1 MIKPVV
7 RIEHLFK
14 RFPGQEADALHDLS
28 FDLTGG
34 QIIGLVGPDGAGK
47 TTLIRLL
54 LGLLLPTAGSV
65 SVLGIDPEHQ
75 MDKLHYLIGY
85 MPQKFGL
92 YEDLTVQENLNL
104 YADLK
109 ELTPSDKRDQFKM
122 LLKFTGLE
130 PFTERLAGR
139 LSGGMKQKLGLAC
152 ALLGDP
158 RFLLLDEPG
167 VGVDPISRRELMFM
181 VRQLSRDG
189 KTILWSTSYLD
200 EAADF
205 DDVMLLGGG
214 RLLYH
219 GSPGELTKRIKGNV
233 FLTQHTKLAP
243 RPLLRHIL
251 KSRFPVDDAVIWGN
265 AVRLVIRDKDTQTKF
280 ARYLKPVKPR
290 FEDAVITL
298 LGGCPQSDSQVARNI
313 HLPPMEDVV
322 IRAENLTKRYGSF
335 TAADHISFD
344 IKRGEIFG
352 LLGPNGAGKS
362 TSFKMMCGLARPTEG
377 RALVMGI
384 DMREHPTLA
393 RQNLGYMAQK
403 FSLFSPLSVLQNL
416 TFFSGI
422 YGLSGQRQKAKIEQ
436 MIRVFA
442 LRPYLHQKAGDLPL
456 GFKQRLALACAIMHS
471 PPILFLDE
479 PTSGVDPVTRREF
492 WNHINSMVEK
502 GVTVMVTT
510 HFMDEAEYCDRIA
523 LIYQG
528 KAIYIGSPDQLKKKG
543 ETMEDAFVRVIREN
557 EKQGQD

>member
-65 SVLGIDPEHQ
+65 SVLGIDPENQ

-167 VGVDPISRRELMFM
+167 VGVDPISRRELMLM

-214 RLLYH
+214 HLLYH

-233 FLTQHTKLAP
+233 FQTQHTKLAP

-335 TAADHISFD
+335 TAANHISFN

-403 FSLFSPLSVLQNL
+403 FSLFSPLSVIQNL

>member
-65 SVLGIDPEHQ
+65 SVLGIDPENQ
-75 MDKLHYLIGY
+75 MDKLHYLVGY

-214 RLLYH
+214 HLLYH

-233 FLTQHTKLAP
+233 FQTQHTKLAP

-403 FSLFSPLSVLQNL
+403 FSLFSPLSVIQNL